1 MRYPPQVIWI
11 DDGGRQRDLGLI
23 VPPPALRDVVEHFW
37 IQGLMPK
44 PLWRVVPDLSAHVI
58 FSITS
63 TSRGLSASSVVVGAR
78 SRYCDINVAGRV
90 LTIGARLRP
99 GALPHLLRD
108 SASQLTDRTV
118 ALDRIVGRAGLTLVE
133 QMTEVR
139 QDEALRVFA
148 EFFNDRLDS
157 ATPSLPQNLIRG
169 VTSVTDLARA
179 LSLSRRGAYDRLSTT
194 VGLPPK
200 LALRIHRLH
209 RALFALN
216 TGVSPSD
223 AAATAAYCDQ
233 AHFTREATCL
243 LGETPGAW
251 VRRGCSILQDS
262 SSPRGR

>member
-1 MRYPPQVIWI
+1 VVWI

-23 VPPPALRDVVEHFW
+23 APTAALHDVVEHFW
-37 IQGLMPK
+37 IQGLLPK
-44 PLWRVVPDLSAHVI
+44 QLWRVVPDLSAHVI
-58 FSITS
+58 VSITS
-63 TSRGLSASSVVVGAR
+63 ASRGLSASCFVVGAR
-78 SRYCDINVAGRV
+78 SQYCDINVAGRG

-118 ALDRIVGRAGLTLVE
+118 ALDRIVGRAALTLVE
-133 QMTEVR
+133 RMSEAR
-139 QDEALRVFA
+139 QPEALRLFA
-148 EFFNDRLDS
+148 EFLSERLDS
-157 ATPSLPQNLIRG
+157 ARPPLPQNLIRSA
-169 VTSVTDLARA
+169 TSVTDLARA
-179 LSLSRRGAYDRLSTT
+179 LSLSRRGVYDRLSAT

-251 VRRGCSILQDS
+251 VRRGCSILQDRS
-262 SSPRGR
+262 SRRER